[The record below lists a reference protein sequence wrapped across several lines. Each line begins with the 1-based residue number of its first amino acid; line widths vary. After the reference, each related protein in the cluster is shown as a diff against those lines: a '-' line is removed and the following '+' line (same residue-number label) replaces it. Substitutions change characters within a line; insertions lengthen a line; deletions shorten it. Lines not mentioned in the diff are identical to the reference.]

1 MPYIQNAD
9 LPKGVKN
16 NLPPH
21 AQDIYIEAF
30 NHAWEQYRSPDKRR
44 DPHESQETVAHKV
57 AWSAVEKKYK
67 KNVDG
72 HWVAIGVTS

>member
-21 AQDIYIEAF
+21 AQDIYREAF

-44 DPHESQETVAHKV
+44 DPSETQETVAHKV
-57 AWSAVEKKYK
+57 AWAAVERKYK
-67 KNVDG
+67 KNREG
-72 HWVAIGVTS
+72 KWVLI